1 MKVSVLIPAYNEEEN
16 ISGTIDS
23 LRRALPQAELVVIDD
38 CSRDSTAALAASL
51 GVRVIPHRRNR
62 GKAEAL
68 ATGLENSVGQ
78 VIAMVDGDMG
88 SCAGE
93 ISVLTEAVAN
103 NCCDLAIALFAS
115 SSGGG
120 VGLVRNLA
128 RLGIFLL
135 TGVRLKA
142 PLSGQRAATRQLL
155 EQCLPRRGGFGLE
168 TELTL
173 NALRRGYRVREF
185 PTGFVHRGQ
194 GWKLAGFKHR
204 GRQFIQVLGAL
215 LRGGC
220 QWRQ

>member
-1 MKVSVLIPAYNEEEN
+1 MKVSVLIPAYNEAEN
-16 ISGTIDS
+16 ISLTIES
-23 LRRALPQAELVVIDD
+23 LQRALPDAELVVIDD
-38 CSRDSTAALAASL
+38 CSSDATAALAASQ
-51 GVRVIPHRRNR
+51 GIRVISHKRNC

-68 ATGLENSVGQ
+68 ATGLENSAGQ
-78 VIAMVDGDMG
+78 VVAMVDGDMG

-93 ISVLTEAVAN
+93 ISVLTEAVAGEQ
-103 NCCDLAIALFAS
+103 CDLAIALFAS
-115 SSGGG
+115 SCGGG
-120 VGLVRNLA
+120 VGMVRNLA
-128 RLGIFLL
+128 RWGIFLL

-142 PLSGQRAATRQLL
+142 PLSGQRAARRQLL
-155 EQCLPRRGGFGLE
+155 EQCLPRKGGFGLE

-173 NALRRGYRVREF
+173 NALRRGYRVGEF

-204 GRQFIQVLGAL
+204 GRQFIQVLAAL